1 AAMALRVF
9 LTTENLV
16 SWPSAT
22 RSSLSCATVS
32 PRYSVRTAA
41 FDSLKSLVISAT
53 AETLLGVVIT
63 LLPGNKAG
71 LPGPRSRELKLKTP
85 RADARGLAQ
94 HSVALRRL
102 ASFTCVGRPMFRVLR
117 QGMHFVLRGVAA
129 ELSCARK
136 SGFPSTDGLWY
147 FKVTGEGSAN
157 QIDAAAPRWD
167 ACLATPTT

>member
-1 AAMALRVF
+1 MNASTPASLAAMALRVF

-94 HSVALRRL
+94 HSLIRGDLLRSPAPAALCSG
-102 ASFTCVGRPMFRVLR
+102 SFVKEFTFISQAQL
-117 QGMHFVLRGVAA
+117 Q
-129 ELSCARK
+129 
-136 SGFPSTDGLWY
+136 
-147 FKVTGEGSAN
+147 N
-157 QIDAAAPRWD
+157 
-167 ACLATPTT
+167 